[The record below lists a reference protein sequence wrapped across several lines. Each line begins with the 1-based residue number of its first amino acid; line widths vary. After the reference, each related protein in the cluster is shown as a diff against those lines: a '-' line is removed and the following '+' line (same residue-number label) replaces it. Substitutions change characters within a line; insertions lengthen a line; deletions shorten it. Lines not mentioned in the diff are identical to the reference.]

1 MTEDDDL
8 SGLDRGEKSDS
19 SEHSHELQR
28 SQKSLTVFEA
38 GLALLSA
45 IIGGGIVGIP
55 FSMVHTGIPLGLA
68 LNAAVAAIGWFTG
81 SLYLKVKDLSPTYV
95 ESLFEI
101 GFVTMGKASIYLF
114 SITILVTGSGVTI
127 IYLIVFSDISASLI
141 QAAM

>member
-1 MTEDDDL
+1 M
-8 SGLDRGEKSDS
+8 
-19 SEHSHELQR
+19 
-28 SQKSLTVFEA
+28 
-38 GLALLSA
+38 
-45 IIGGGIVGIP
+45 GIP

-68 LNAAVAAIGWFTG
+68 LNATVAAIGWYTG